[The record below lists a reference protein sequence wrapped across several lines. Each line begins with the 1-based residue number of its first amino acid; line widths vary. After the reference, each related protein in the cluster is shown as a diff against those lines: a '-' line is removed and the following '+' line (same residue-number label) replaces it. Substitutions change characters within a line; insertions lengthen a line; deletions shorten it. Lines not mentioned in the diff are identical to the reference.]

1 MQTAA
6 VPIANAS
13 SSSSSAPAAPT
24 TTSHENPTA
33 DDLSA
38 YRDLVLSLLVCFSL
52 LVGLVLV
59 ANVYT
64 LGNCLQALLTPQR
77 SHLQRA
83 VAAHDVVKSEGY
95 LQVAFEPIN
104 RLVDF

>member
-24 TTSHENPTA
+24 ASHENPTA
-33 DDLSA
+33 ADLSA
-38 YRDLVLSLLVCFSL
+38 YRDLVLSLLICFSL

-95 LQVAFEPIN
+95 LQVIN
-104 RLVDF
+104 